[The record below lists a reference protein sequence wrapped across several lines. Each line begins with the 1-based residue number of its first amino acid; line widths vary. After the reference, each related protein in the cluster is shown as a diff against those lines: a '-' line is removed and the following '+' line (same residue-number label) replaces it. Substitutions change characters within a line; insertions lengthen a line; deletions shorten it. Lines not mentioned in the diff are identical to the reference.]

1 MPGKIIGL
9 HGGVKTISF
18 AADSQSFTT
27 VNVWNTLVSWQLPI
41 ANVLRHMIPLTGRQ
55 TTVQSVRFSPDGG
68 TLVTSTN
75 DGALRLWTAAGQP
88 KGDLLQ
94 VGSPSMLADFTAD
107 GNHIIVAGDDG
118 TRVRI
123 FDMVGHVTQTF
134 AGHVGTVIYAALS
147 PDKARV
153 ALALAGGSAEII
165 DLATG
170 KRNGV
175 GRGHEGWIMGVAFTP
190 DSKRLVT
197 AGADDT
203 VRFWDLTG
211 QPAGKPIQAGQG
223 QVLGVAVS
231 PRGGLIV
238 TAGDDGTV
246 KLWTAVGEAVGQL
259 IGHRGKVLGV
269 GFNPDGTLVT
279 TSGVDGTLR
288 LWSASGATLARY
300 PGYVGPLATEGSG
313 GDFGTPSVGFSPDG
327 RSVAVPANGGIVR
340 VWRIQSLDE
349 LLQRAC
355 DWLTD
360 YFASHPSAPGIC
372 TH

>member
-1 MPGKIIGL
+1 
-9 HGGVKTISF
+9 
-18 AADSQSFTT
+18 
-27 VNVWNTLVSWQLPI
+27 
-41 ANVLRHMIPLTGRQ
+41 
-55 TTVQSVRFSPDGG
+55 VR
-68 TLVTSTN
+68 
-75 DGALRLWTAAGQP
+75 
-88 KGDLLQ
+88 
-94 VGSPSMLADFTAD
+94 GSPWHAYRVGPLSTERGPEAHLDSVKLTMPD
-107 GNHIIVAGDDG
+107 HIIVAGDDG
-118 TRVRI
+118 TVRI
-123 FDMVGHVTQTF
+123 LDMVGYVTQTV
-134 AGHVGTVIYAALS
+134 AGGGGIVIYAALS
-147 PDKARV
+147 PDKERV

-175 GRGHEGWIMGVAFTP
+175 ARGHEGWIMGLAFTP

-203 VRFWDLTG
+203 VRFWDLAG
-211 QPAGKPIQAGQG
+211 QPAGKPLQAGQG

-231 PRGGLIV
+231 PRGDLIV

-246 KLWTAVGEAVGQL
+246 KLWTALGEGMSQL

-269 GFNPDGTLVT
+269 GFNPDGTLVA
-279 TSGVDGTLR
+279 TSGVDGTFR
-288 LWSASGATLARY
+288 LWSVTGATLARY
-300 PGYVGPLATEGSG
+300 PSHVGPLATEASG

-355 DWLTD
+355 DWSTD
-360 YFASHPSAPGIC
+360 YFASHPSAPGMC
-372 TH
+372 T